1 MKRAFA
7 PRTNRIRDAGGSPG
21 ARTLR
26 REGLTLAT
34 LALLLF
40 WSGEATA
47 ALRVC
52 NKTRYLLNF
61 AVGYNAG
68 ADFTTEGWWS
78 VTPNTCAT
86 PIKGQ
91 LKARFV
97 YLYAT
102 DIDANDVLKG
112 SVSMCIDKRKFQIFG
127 IADCWRRGLL
137 AVNFAEIDTLSS
149 PDWTAFLNDAGK

>member
-1 MKRAFA
+1 MKSAPGCRANSS
-7 PRTNRIRDAGGSPG
+7 RKVRG
-21 ARTLR
+21 AAKLR
-26 REGLTLAT
+26 RESLTLMT
-34 LALLLF
+34 SALF
-40 WSGEATA
+40 VVWSGHATA

-68 ADFTTEGWWS
+68 SDFTTEGWWS

-86 PIKGQ
+86 PIKGP
-91 LKARFV
+91 LKGRFV

-112 SVSMCIDKRKFQIFG
+112 SVSMCVDRRKFQIFG
-127 IADCWRRGLL
+127 IADCWRRGLQ

>member
-1 MKRAFA
+1 MRSALDFLA
-7 PRTNRIRDAGGSPG
+7 TSIRQ
-21 ARTLR
+21 ARGPARFR
-26 REGLTLAT
+26 RERLTLMAS
-34 LALLLF
+34 ALF
-40 WSGEATA
+40 FVWSSDATA

-68 ADFTTEGWWS
+68 ADFATEGWWS

-86 PIKGQ
+86 PIKGP
-91 LKARFV
+91 LKGRFV

-112 SVSMCIDKRKFQIFG
+112 SVSMCVDRRKFQIFG
-127 IADCWRRGLL
+127 IADCWRRGLQ

>member
-1 MKRAFA
+1 MGSRHDRLAILA
-7 PRTNRIRDAGGSPG
+7 LAALLATGGS
-21 ARTLR
+21 AM
-26 REGLTLAT
+26 
-34 LALLLF
+34 
-40 WSGEATA
+40 A

-68 ADFTTEGWWS
+68 ADFATEGWWS

-86 PIKGQ
+86 PIKGP
-91 LKARFV
+91 LKGRFV

-112 SVSMCIDKRKFQIFG
+112 SVSMCVDKRKFQIFG
-127 IADCWRRGLL
+127 IADCWRRGLQ

-149 PDWTAFLNDAGK
+149 PDWTAFPNDAGK

>member
-1 MKRAFA
+1 VMSRAQ
-7 PRTNRIRDAGGSPG
+7 R
-21 ARTLR
+21 
-26 REGLTLAT
+26 LAILV
-34 LALLLF
+34 LAILLA
-40 WSGEATA
+40 SSVSAAA

-52 NKTRYLLNF
+52 NKTKYLLNF
-61 AVGYNAG
+61 AVGYSKG
-68 ADFTTEGWWS
+68 VDFATEGWWA

-86 PIKGQ
+86 PVKGP
-91 LKARFV
+91 LKGRYV

-112 SVSMCIDKRKFQIFG
+112 SVSMCIDRGKFQIFG
-127 IADCWRRGLL
+127 IADCWRRGLQ

>member
-1 MKRAFA
+1 MRACA
-7 PRTNRIRDAGGSPG
+7 ADRRSGP
-21 ARTLR
+21 ARLHKFW
-26 REGLTLAT
+26 
-34 LALLLF
+34 LALVA
-40 WSGEATA
+40 ATALVASSASASA

-61 AVGYNAG
+61 AVGTNAG
-68 ADFTTEGWWS
+68 ADFATEGWWS

-86 PIKGQ
+86 PVKGP
-91 LKARFV
+91 LKGRYV

-112 SVSMCIDKRKFQIFG
+112 SVSMCIDRRKFQIFG
-127 IADCWRRGLL
+127 ITDCWRRGLQ

>member
-1 MKRAFA
+1 MSRAQ
-7 PRTNRIRDAGGSPG
+7 R
-21 ARTLR
+21 
-26 REGLTLAT
+26 LAILV
-34 LALLLF
+34 LAILLA
-40 WSGEATA
+40 SSVSAAA

-52 NKTRYLLNF
+52 NKTKYLLNF
-61 AVGYNAG
+61 AVGYSQG
-68 ADFTTEGWWS
+68 AQFATEGWWA

-86 PIKGQ
+86 PLKGP
-91 LKARFV
+91 LKGRFV

-112 SVSMCIDKRKFQIFG
+112 SVSMCIDRGKFKIFG
-127 IADCWRRGLL
+127 IADCWRRGLQ

>member
-1 MKRAFA
+1 MMSRAQ
-7 PRTNRIRDAGGSPG
+7 R
-21 ARTLR
+21 
-26 REGLTLAT
+26 LAILV
-34 LALLLF
+34 LAILLA
-40 WSGEATA
+40 SSVSAAA

-52 NKTRYLLNF
+52 NKTKYLLNF
-61 AVGYNAG
+61 AVGYSQG
-68 ADFTTEGWWS
+68 VDFATEGWWA

-86 PIKGQ
+86 PVKGP
-91 LKARFV
+91 LKGRYV

-112 SVSMCIDKRKFQIFG
+112 SVSMCIDRGKFQIFG
-127 IADCWRRGLL
+127 IADCWRRGLQ

>member
-1 MKRAFA
+1 MKSALGSRA
-7 PRTNRIRDAGGSPG
+7 NSIRKARG
-21 ARTLR
+21 AARFR
-26 REGLTLAT
+26 RGGLTLMA
-34 LALLLF
+34 LALF
-40 WSGEATA
+40 VAWNGEAAA

-68 ADFTTEGWWS
+68 SEFTTEGWWS

-86 PIKGQ
+86 PIKGP
-91 LKARFV
+91 LKGRFV

-112 SVSMCIDKRKFQIFG
+112 SVSMCVDRRKFQIFG
-127 IADCWRRGLL
+127 IADCWRRGLQ

>member
-1 MKRAFA
+1 MKSALGCGANSMRKGRGAAMF
-7 PRTNRIRDAGGSPG
+7 RRGGF
-21 ARTLR
+21 TLM
-26 REGLTLAT
+26 A
-34 LALLLF
+34 LALF
-40 WSGEATA
+40 VVWSAPVTA

-61 AVGYNAG
+61 AVGYNASSE
-68 ADFTTEGWWS
+68 FTTEGWWS

-86 PIKGQ
+86 PIKGP
-91 LKARFV
+91 LKGRFV

-112 SVSMCIDKRKFQIFG
+112 SVSMCVDRRKFQIFG
-127 IADCWRRGLL
+127 IADCWRRGLQ

-149 PDWTAFLNDAGK
+149 PDWTAFLNDVGK

>member
-1 MKRAFA
+1 MA
-7 PRTNRIRDAGGSPG
+7 
-21 ARTLR
+21 
-26 REGLTLAT
+26 
-34 LALLLF
+34 LALF
-40 WSGEATA
+40 VAWNGEAAA

-68 ADFTTEGWWS
+68 SEFTTEGWWS

-86 PIKGQ
+86 PIKGP
-91 LKARFV
+91 LKGRFV

-112 SVSMCIDKRKFQIFG
+112 SVSMCVDRRKFQIFG
-127 IADCWRRGLL
+127 IADCWRRGLQ